1 MGKQT
6 QAFVKEGV
14 YHTRLRHAFSAAV
27 TPTVAA
33 AGGTFP
39 VVGTKIPLSA
49 AQTSKVMQPGAGSWT
64 AAELLVRGDVSLDD
78 ANDRILLEPG
88 VYRVEIG
95 LHLVEAGTDSD
106 FHVAL
111 TTAAAAANDVEYENV
126 RGAVTLSASSA
137 PFHTVQYITVTAARA
152 LELHVA
158 WQTAGAT
165 GTIAKGSFFEV
176 TRVGNVE

>member
-1 MGKQT
+1 MGGKQF
-6 QAFVKEGV
+6 QKFVNEPV
-14 YHTRLRHAFSAAV
+14 YRTSLRHAFNAAV

-39 VVGTKIPLSA
+39 VVGTKIALSA
-49 AQTSKVMQPGAGSWT
+49 AQSSKVMQPGGLGLT
-64 AAELLVRGDVSLDD
+64 AGDVSLDD

-88 VYRVEIG
+88 QYEVEVS
-95 LHLVEAGTDSD
+95 LHLVENGTDSD

-111 TTAAAAANDVEYENV
+111 TTAAAAAVDVEYENV

-137 PFHTVQYITVTAARA
+137 PFHTVQHLVVTAARA

-165 GTIAKGSFFEV
+165 GTIRPGSFLRV
-176 TRVGNVE
+176 TRVGNVEQ

>member
-6 QAFVKEGV
+6 QKSVSESV
-14 YHTRLRHAFSAAV
+14 YQTALRHAFSAAV
-27 TPTVAA
+27 APTVAA

-39 VVGTKIPLSA
+39 VVGTKIALSA
-49 AQTSKVMQPGAGSWT
+49 AQSSKVMQPFGLGLT
-64 AAELLVRGDVSLDD
+64 LGDISLDD

-88 VYRVEIG
+88 VYEVEVS
-95 LHLVEAGTDSD
+95 LHLVENGTDSD

-111 TTAAAAANDVEYENV
+111 TTAAAAAVDVEYENV

-137 PFHTVQYITVTAARA
+137 PFHTVQHLTVTAARA

-165 GTIAKGSFFEV
+165 GTIRPGSFLKV
-176 TRVGNVE
+176 TRLGNVE

>member
-1 MGKQT
+1 MGKQS
-6 QAFVKEGV
+6 QKFVKEPV
-14 YHTRLRHAFSAAV
+14 YQTALRHAFSAAV
-27 TPTVAA
+27 SPTVAA

-49 AQTSKVMQPGAGSWT
+49 AQSSKAMQPFGLGLT
-64 AAELLVRGDVSLDD
+64 LGDISLDD

-88 VYRVEIG
+88 QYEVEVS
-95 LHLVEAGTDSD
+95 LHLVENGTDSD

-111 TTAAAAANDVEYENV
+111 TNAAAAAVDVEYENV

-137 PFHTVQYITVTAARA
+137 PFHTVQHLVVTAARA

-165 GTIAKGSFFEV
+165 GTIRPGSFLKV
-176 TRVGNVE
+176 TRLGNVEQ